1 MFSALKGFV
10 SKEWK
15 RLVKYTI
22 SGAVVG
28 SGIGAGGGY
37 LLMEQIGQETEE
49 HLIVVLDSHLPE
61 VTRPVYTFIVGRMI
75 SGIKREGIEGCV
87 YHGCWYGLFA
97 GTSLGITRVTVGVG
111 LHILKSGFKFVS
123 KKK

>member
-1 MFSALKGFV
+1 MFSALNGFV

-37 LLMEQIGQETEE
+37 FIMEQIGQETEE
-49 HLIVVLDSHLPE
+49 QLIVALDSNLPA
-61 VTRPVYTFIVGRMI
+61 VTRPVYIFIVGRMI
-75 SGIKREGIEGCV
+75 SRVKREGIEGCV
-87 YHGCWYGLFA
+87 FYCGWYGILA